1 VSARQHQDEEGAVTR
16 THSTQSGFTLVEVL
30 VATTIMVVVTAAM
43 FDVLNQ
49 SGGVFQVQPD
59 VSDLQQR
66 LRVGVAQIRRDL
78 MDAGAGSYSGLND
91 TTNYQTARTLAN
103 YFAPVLPYVQSSDAN
118 DDGQGRFFSNR
129 ITIISVP
136 TTAAQTSLK
145 SDMTS
150 GFAQMQVNQESGC
163 PFKPNTQQVADP
175 LCGFH
180 AATPDGI
187 GTKAVIYDGTGAFD
201 EFVVT
206 AVDEGAANL
215 DFQHL
220 QQGLLSQAY
229 KVPSRISEVTTH
241 AYFLKADT
249 QQLMHD
255 DGFGNVTPVLDNVI
269 ALTFEYFG
277 DPAPPA
283 FVAPGT
289 PNLSTTYG
297 PAPPGL
303 GATTPIGSWPVGENC
318 VWTIRRVG
326 NTATYVPRLPTIGDG
341 GLALAPLPAES
352 LTDGPWCPDAASAT
366 RYDADLLRIRK
377 IRVSLRLQT
386 GNAALRGS
394 GSLAVG
400 PDAMFATPGTAKSL
414 SRSVPDRA
422 IQFDVSPRNLNLG
435 R

>member
-1 VSARQHQDEEGAVTR
+1 VTGTGA
-16 THSTQSGFTLVEVL
+16 SQFGFTLVEVL
-30 VATTIMVVVTAAM
+30 VATTIMVVVTAAI
-43 FDVLNQ
+43 FDLVSQ
-49 SGGVFQVQPD
+49 SGGVFQVQPE
-59 VSDLQQR
+59 VSELQQR
-66 LRVGVAQIRRDL
+66 LRVGVSQLRRDL

-91 TTNYQTARTLAN
+91 TTNYQTARSLAN

-118 DDGQGRFFSNR
+118 DDGQGRFFSHR

-150 GFAQMQVNQESGC
+150 GLAQIQVNQESGC

-180 AATPDGI
+180 ATTADGI

-206 AVDEGAANL
+206 AVDEGGANL

-229 KVPSRISEVTTH
+229 KVPSRISEVTSH

-255 DGFGNVTPVLDNVI
+255 DGFGNVTPVLDDVV
-269 ALTFEYFG
+269 ALKFEYYG
-277 DPAPPA
+277 EPAPPA

-303 GATTPIGSWPVGENC
+303 DAMTSIGSWPLGENC
-318 VWTIRRVG
+318 MWAIRRVG
-326 NTATYVPRLPTIGDG
+326 NTATYVPRLLAIGDG
-341 GLALAPLPAES
+341 GLALAPLAAEN
-352 LTDGPWCPDAASAT
+352 LTDGPWCPDAASAN
-366 RYDADLLRIRK
+366 RYDADLLRIRR
-377 IRVSLRLQT
+377 IRVTLRLQT

-394 GSLAVG
+394 GSLAAG
-400 PDAMFATPGTAKSL
+400 PDAMFVTPGTAKSV
-414 SRSVPDRA
+414 SKSVPDRA

>member
-1 VSARQHQDEEGAVTR
+1 VTGTR
-16 THSTQSGFTLVEVL
+16 TSQSGFTLVEVL
-30 VATTIMVVVTAAM
+30 VATTIMVVVTAGI
-43 FDVLNQ
+43 FDVVSQ
-49 SGGVFQVQPD
+49 SGGVFQVQPE
-59 VSDLQQR
+59 VSELQQR
-66 LRVGVAQIRRDL
+66 LRVGVTQIRRDL

-91 TTNYQTARTLAN
+91 TTNYQTARSLAN

-118 DDGQGRFFSNR
+118 DDGRGRFFSNR

-136 TTAAQTSLK
+136 TAAAQTSLK
-145 SDMTS
+145 SDMSS
-150 GFAQMQVNQESGC
+150 GFAQMQV
-163 PFKPNTQQVADP
+163 ADP
-175 LCGFH
+175 LRGFH

-206 AVDEGAANL
+206 AVDEGGANL
-215 DFQHL
+215 GFQHL
-220 QQGLLSQAY
+220 QQAVLSQAY
-229 KVPSRISEVTTH
+229 KVPSRISEVTSH

-249 QQLMHD
+249 QQLMYD
-255 DGFGNVTPVLDNVI
+255 DGFGNVTPMLDNVV
-269 ALTFEYFG
+269 ALKFEYYG
-277 DPAPPA
+277 DPSPPA

-303 GATTPIGSWPVGENC
+303 NATTPIGSWPLGENC

-326 NTATYVPRLPTIGDG
+326 ETATYEPRLPPIGDG

-352 LTDGPWCPDAASAT
+352 LTDGPWCPDAASAN

-377 IRVSLRLQT
+377 IRVTLRLQT

-394 GSLAVG
+394 LIVG
-400 PDAMFATPGTAKSL
+400 PDAMFVTPGTARSL
-414 SRSVPDRA
+414 SKAVPDRA

>member
-1 VSARQHQDEEGAVTR
+1 MTGTR
-16 THSTQSGFTLVEVL
+16 TSQSGFTLVEVL
-30 VATTIMVVVTAAM
+30 VATTIVLVVTAAIL
-43 FDVLNQ
+43 DVVNQ
-49 SGGVFQVQPD
+49 SGGVFQVQPE
-59 VSDLQQR
+59 VSEIQQR
-66 LRVGVAQIRRDL
+66 LRVGVTQIRRDL

-91 TTNYQTARTLAN
+91 TTNYQTARSLAN

-129 ITIISVP
+129 MTIISVP

-150 GFAQMQVNQESGC
+150 ALAEMKVNQ
-163 PFKPNTQQVADP
+163 DP
-175 LCGFH
+175 GFH

-187 GTKAVIYDGTGAFD
+187 GTKAVIYDGSGAFD

-206 AVDEGAANL
+206 AVDESGATL
-215 DFQHL
+215 EFQHL
-220 QQGLLSQAY
+220 QQGLMSQAY
-229 KVPSRISEVTTH
+229 KVPSRISEVTLH

-249 QQLMHD
+249 LQLMHD
-255 DGFGNVTPVLDNVI
+255 DGFGNVTPVLDNVV
-269 ALTFEYFG
+269 ALKFEYYG
-277 DPAPPA
+277 DPSPPA

-303 GATTPIGSWPVGENC
+303 SATAPIGSWPLGENC
-318 VWTIRRVG
+318 VWTIRRVA
-326 NTATYVPRLPTIGDG
+326 NTATYVSRLPPIGDG

-352 LTDGPWCPDAASAT
+352 LTDGPWCPDAASAN

-377 IRVSLRLQT
+377 IRVTLRLQT

-394 GSLAVG
+394 LTVG
-400 PDAMFATPGTAKSL
+400 PDAMFVTPGTARSP
-414 SRSVPDRA
+414 SRTVPDRA